1 MPSAK
6 WFMWMLARAGLY
18 AAGPELDGKAER
30 RTGENQM
37 KWIML
42 PEGHNWLKHPEVG
55 AIANIDEDGSMHWH
69 SRDGHHWEGAKSAI
83 ETWLEY
89 GFVECT
95 KEQAEASIA
104 NFELD
109 RKTERRAGENQ

>member
-1 MPSAK
+1 
-6 WFMWMLARAGLY
+6 
-18 AAGPELDGKAER
+18 
-30 RTGENQM
+30 M

-42 PEGHNWLKHPEVG
+42 PEGHDWLKHPEVG
-55 AIANIDEDGSMHWH
+55 AIANIDEDGSTQWH
-69 SRDGHHWEGAKSAI
+69 SRDGHHWEGAKSTV

-104 NFELD
+104 N
-109 RKTERRAGENQ
+109 KTFTGVSSASEETYSERTGST